1 MNMAVATEFRKW
13 NPDDPYTNIYMESFG
28 EKGHTVLVVEEPN
41 DIMNMIVVE
50 QRRLAELAQPQ

>member
-1 MNMAVATEFRKW
+1 MATEFRKW